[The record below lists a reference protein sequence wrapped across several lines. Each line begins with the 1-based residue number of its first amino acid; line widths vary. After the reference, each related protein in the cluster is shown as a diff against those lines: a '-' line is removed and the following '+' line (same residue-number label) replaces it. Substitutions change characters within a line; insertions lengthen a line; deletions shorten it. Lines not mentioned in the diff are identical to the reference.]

1 MAMPR
6 SEGESAFTTWLSMA
20 SVPEVMSSS
29 PATSRSRVDLPQP
42 DGPTKTTNSL
52 FLMSRSTPLIT
63 STLPNDFFTWS
74 SFIVAIA
81 VLSLGF
87 SCRRLRLQAA

>member
-6 SEGESAFTTWLSMA
+6 SDGDSAFTTWLSMA

-29 PATSRSRVDLPQP
+29 PATSRSSVDLPQP

-52 FLMSRSTPLIT
+52 VLMSRSTPLIT
-63 STLPNDFFTWS
+63 STLPNDFFTLS
-74 SFIVAIA
+74 SLIVAIG
-81 VLSLGF
+81 VLSFDWTFG
-87 SCRRLRLQAA
+87 S